1 MLIRLF
7 PYAVNSAMR
16 RAMKSL
22 KLKTPDGKDQG
33 FSVQKLIAA
42 TNPTNLAHKILIQ
55 KNSSCPRKSQE
66 KWVRDCDLEV
76 VKCCKIN

>member
-1 MLIRLF
+1 
-7 PYAVNSAMR
+7 
-16 RAMKSL
+16 MKSL

-42 TNPTNLAHKILIQ
+42 TKPTKLAYKILIQ
-55 KNSSCPRKSQE
+55 KISTSPRKSQE

-76 VKCCKIN
+76 VEDFSWKSISYHKGCVRSVLR